1 MRRLNPPVL
10 RRQPEVQERQRLQR
24 VEQQVVVQLEPG
36 LLEQQELVRPQEPPV
51 LRELLQ
57 VQYQLLVQLSRER
70 VSLVSSV
77 LLLWPRRLS
86 TK

>member
-36 LLEQQELVRPQEPPV
+36 LLEPGLLEQQELVRPQEPPV

-57 VQYQLLVQLSRER
+57 APYQLWAQPSQALA
-70 VSLVSSV
+70 
-77 LLLWPRRLS
+77 
-86 TK
+86 

>member
-24 VEQQVVVQLEPG
+24 AERQVVVQLEQG
-36 LLEQQELVRPQEPPV
+36 LQEQEQQELVRPQEPPV

-57 VQYQLLVQLSRER
+57 VPYQPWAQPSQALA
-70 VSLVSSV
+70 
-77 LLLWPRRLS
+77 
-86 TK
+86 

>member
-24 VEQQVVVQLEPG
+24 AERQAAVQLEQGLLEQG

-57 VQYQLLVQLSRER
+57 VPYQPWAQPSQALA
-70 VSLVSSV
+70 
-77 LLLWPRRLS
+77 
-86 TK
+86 

>member
-36 LLEQQELVRPQEPPV
+36 LLEQEQQELVRPQEPPV

-57 VQYQLLVQLSRER
+57 VPYQLWAQPSQALA
-70 VSLVSSV
+70 
-77 LLLWPRRLS
+77 
-86 TK
+86 

>member
-24 VEQQVVVQLEPG
+24 AERQVVVQLEQERQVVVQ
-36 LLEQQELVRPQEPPV
+36 LEQERQVVVQLEQEQQELVRPQEPPV

-57 VQYQLLVQLSRER
+57 APYQLWAQPSQALA
-70 VSLVSSV
+70 
-77 LLLWPRRLS
+77 
-86 TK
+86 

>member
-24 VEQQVVVQLEPG
+24 AERQVVAQLEQG
-36 LLEQQELVRPQEPPV
+36 LQEQEQQELVRPQEPPV

-57 VQYQLLVQLSRER
+57 VPYQLWAQPSQALA
-70 VSLVSSV
+70 
-77 LLLWPRRLS
+77 
-86 TK
+86 

>member
-24 VEQQVVVQLEPG
+24 AERPVVAQLEQG
-36 LLEQQELVRPQEPPV
+36 LQEQEQEQQELVRPQEPPV

-57 VQYQLLVQLSRER
+57 VPYQPWAQPSQALA
-70 VSLVSSV
+70 
-77 LLLWPRRLS
+77 
-86 TK
+86 

>member
-24 VEQQVVVQLEPG
+24 AERQVVVQLEQG
-36 LLEQQELVRPQEPPV
+36 LQEPEQQELVRPQEPPV

-57 VQYQLLVQLSRER
+57 APYQLWAQPSQALA
-70 VSLVSSV
+70 
-77 LLLWPRRLS
+77 
-86 TK
+86 

>member
-24 VEQQVVVQLEPG
+24 AERQAAVQLEQG
-36 LLEQQELVRPQEPPV
+36 LPEQEQQEQQEQEQQELVRPQEPPV

-57 VQYQLLVQLSRER
+57 APYQLWAQPSQALA
-70 VSLVSSV
+70 
-77 LLLWPRRLS
+77 
-86 TK
+86 

>member
-24 VEQQVVVQLEPG
+24 AERQAAVQLEQG

-57 VQYQLLVQLSRER
+57 VPYQPWAQPSQALA
-70 VSLVSSV
+70 
-77 LLLWPRRLS
+77 
-86 TK
+86 

>member
-1 MRRLNPPVL
+1 MRRLNPQVL

-24 VEQQVVVQLEPG
+24 AERQAAVQLEQG

-57 VQYQLLVQLSRER
+57 VPYQPWAQPSQALA
-70 VSLVSSV
+70 
-77 LLLWPRRLS
+77 
-86 TK
+86 